1 MKITCE
7 WFHNKFD
14 PSCKNCRQIFCKD
27 CKDFMV
33 SFEMFLKNTDEIDNQ
48 YLKYFV
54 SDFLNISNQTLEN
67 YFPEAVKKTIPI
79 EKKLVIKSYK
89 KIEKNR
95 DQVVN

>member
-1 MKITCE
+1 MVYVWKLLANGSITSSIQVVKIV
-7 WFHNKFD
+7 D
-14 PSCKNCRQIFCKD
+14 IFCKD

-67 YFPEAVKKTIPI
+67 YFPEAV
-79 EKKLVIKSYK
+79 
-89 KIEKNR
+89 
-95 DQVVN
+95 

>member
-14 PSCKNCRQIFCKD
+14 PSWKNCRQIFSKD

-33 SFEMFLKNTDEIDNQ
+33 SFEMFLKNPDEIDNQ

-67 YFPEAVKKTIPI
+67 YFPEAV
-79 EKKLVIKSYK
+79 
-89 KIEKNR
+89 
-95 DQVVN
+95 

>member
-1 MKITCE
+1 MKITCK

-33 SFEMFLKNTDEIDNQ
+33 SFKMFLKNTDKIDNQ

-67 YFPEAVKKTIPI
+67 YFPEAL
-79 EKKLVIKSYK
+79 KKLYLSKR
-89 KIEKNR
+89 N
-95 DQVVN
+95 

>member
-1 MKITCE
+1 
-7 WFHNKFD
+7 
-14 PSCKNCRQIFCKD
+14 
-27 CKDFMV
+27 MV